1 MSSYVVSGY
10 WEDGYAVGDYTPEVD
25 RPKRKKWGPPLYDI
39 SDVKT
44 FCKGGRSLTSAHSP
58 TLVVVNPEFV
68 EHVQHSFATAVSA
81 TTTTRAGKVS
91 ASCGGSSKVNGNV
104 AVTSTSLVESAGV
117 AVIPVLGRSAYSFA
131 VAADRTAVAYGGTH
145 ISANGVVNA
154 GSRST
159 AKAKGSFGMTDAHFC
174 SARGERRL
182 PPSHTVAISALAAH
196 GRFRRH
202 VDTRLR

>member
-1 MSSYVVSGY
+1 MSSYVVFGY

-25 RPKRKKWGPPLYDI
+25 RPKRKKWGPPLYGI
-39 SDVKT
+39 SDAKT

-58 TLVVVNPEFV
+58 TLVVLNPEFV
-68 EHVQHSFATAVSA
+68 EHVQHSFAAAVGT

-91 ASCGGSSKVNGNV
+91 ASCGGSSKINGSI
-104 AVTSTSLVESAGV
+104 AVTSTSFVESAGV
-117 AVIPVLGRSAYSFA
+117 AVIPVLGRSTYSFA
-131 VAADRTAVAYGGTH
+131 VVADSAAVAYGNIH

-154 GSRST
+154 GSRSA
-159 AKAKGSFGMTDAHFC
+159 AKSRGSFSVTDAHFC

-182 PPSHTVAISALAAH
+182 PPSHSVAISALAAH

-202 VDTRLR
+202 VDTR